1 MAVKIADKVENNATP
16 FMRKHT
22 IRKGAKRDNT
32 LYATIAI
39 IGKTGT
45 GKSTISNAFLL
56 GNYKKSQEIFKESSN
71 VKSET
76 KDCKASIGTLMNK
89 GKSPL

>member
-1 MAVKIADKVENNATP
+1 MKLAEDPIAMKLAEKVDNKATP

-32 LYATIAI
+32 LYATIAV

-56 GNYKKSQEIFKESSN
+56 GNNYEDEEEIFKASASVN
-71 VKSET
+71 ACT
-76 KDCKASIGTLMNK
+76 YDCK
-89 GKSPL
+89 